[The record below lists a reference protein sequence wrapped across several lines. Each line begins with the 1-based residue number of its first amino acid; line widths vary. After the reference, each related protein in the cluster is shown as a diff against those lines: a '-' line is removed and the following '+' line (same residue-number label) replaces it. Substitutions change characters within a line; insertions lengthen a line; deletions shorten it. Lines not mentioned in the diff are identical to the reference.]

1 MSIRRAATTIGALSL
16 GLVVLTACDKPT
28 AMATVTVG
36 GKTVQAEAADK
47 CFDDGK
53 KLAQEVFLACLQVTP
68 KHHITVAVGDQ
79 VRIGVD
85 PSIAKKGWLIAQGT
99 TLVTPEPLKNKT
111 YWSVDSEQ
119 LFNSQDQ
126 QTGGTTT
133 AKQVTLNIVESAD
146 TSGESSYRVIQFNLI
161 RGQ

>member
-16 GLVVLTACDKPT
+16 GLVALTACDKPT

-36 GKTVQAEAADK
+36 SKSVQAEAADK
-47 CFDDGK
+47 CYDGGK
-53 KLAQEVFLACLQVTP
+53 KLPQAIFLACLQTTP
-68 KHHITVAVGDQ
+68 VHHITVPVGDQ

-99 TLVTPEPLKNKT
+99 TLVTPEPLKDKT

-133 AKQVTLNIVESAD
+133 AKKVTLNIVESAD
-146 TSGESSYRVIQFNLI
+146 TSGEASFRVIQFTLV
-161 RGQ
+161 RGK

>member
-1 MSIRRAATTIGALSL
+1 MSNRRTATALGALSL

-28 AMATVTVG
+28 AMATVSVG
-36 GKTVQAEAADK
+36 SRSVQAEAADA
-47 CFDDGK
+47 CYDGGK
-53 KLAQEVFLACLQVTP
+53 KLSQEKFLACLQAPP
-68 KHHITVAVGDQ
+68 KHHITVAVGDK

-85 PSIAKKGWLIAQGT
+85 STIAEKGWLIASGT
-99 TLVTPEPLKNKT
+99 TLVTPEPLKDKT

-133 AKQVTLNIVESAD
+133 AKQVTLNIVESSD
-146 TSGESSYRVIQFNLI
+146 TSGQDSFRVIQFNLI

>member
-1 MSIRRAATTIGALSL
+1 MSIRRAAATIGALSL
-16 GLVVLTACDKPT
+16 GLVALTACDKPT

-36 GKTVQAEAADK
+36 SKTVQSEAADK
-47 CFDDGK
+47 CYDGGK
-53 KLAQEVFLACLQVTP
+53 KLSQEFFLACLQTTP
-68 KHHITVAVGDQ
+68 KHHITVPVGDT

-99 TLVTPEPLKNKT
+99 TLVTPEPLKDKT
-111 YWSVDSEQ
+111 YWTVDSET
-119 LFNSQDQ
+119 LFNAQDQ

-146 TSGESSYRVIQFNLI
+146 TTGQASFRVIQFNLI

>member
-36 GKTVQAEAADK
+36 SKSVQAEASDK
-47 CFDDGK
+47 CFKDGQ
-53 KLAQEVFLACLQVTP
+53 KLPQVAFLACLQGVPT
-68 KHHITVAVGDQ
+68 HHITVPVGDQ

-85 PSIAKKGWLIAQGT
+85 PSIAKKGWLIAAGT
-99 TLVTPEPLKNKT
+99 TLVTPEPLKDKT

-146 TSGESSYRVIQFNLI
+146 TSGEASYRVIQFNLI

>member
-36 GKTVQAEAADK
+36 SKSVQAEAADK
-47 CFDDGK
+47 CYAGGK
-53 KLAQEVFLACLQVTP
+53 KLAQEIFLACLQTPP

-99 TLVTPEPLKNKT
+99 TLVTPEPLKDKT

-126 QTGGTTT
+126 QSGGTTT
-133 AKQVTLNIVESAD
+133 AKQVTLNIVESGD
-146 TSGESSYRVIQFNLI
+146 TSGQDSFRVIQFNLV

>member
-36 GKTVQAEAADK
+36 GKSVQSEAADK
-47 CFDDGK
+47 CFKHGK
-53 KLAQEVFLACLQVTP
+53 KLAQAVFLACLQTTP
-68 KHHITVAVGDQ
+68 AHHITVPVGDK

-99 TLVTPEPLKNKT
+99 TLVTPEPLKDKT

-126 QTGGTTT
+126 TTGGTTT

-146 TSGESSYRVIQFNLI
+146 TSGQSSFRVIQFNLI